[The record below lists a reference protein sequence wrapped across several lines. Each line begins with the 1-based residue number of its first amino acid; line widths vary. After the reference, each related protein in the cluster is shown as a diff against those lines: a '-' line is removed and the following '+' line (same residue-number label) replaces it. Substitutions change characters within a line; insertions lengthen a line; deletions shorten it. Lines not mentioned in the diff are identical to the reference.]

1 MSKIR
6 QLKRRHIFVTARP
19 VHAFQARSDWGL
31 YKDCYNEQTTL
42 AGKKSCHNEY
52 RSEKSDGQ

>member
-6 QLKRRHIFVTARP
+6 RLKRRHISVTTRP
-19 VHAFQARSDWGL
+19 VHAFQARFDWGL

-42 AGKKSCHNEY
+42 AGKKRCYSEY
-52 RSEKSDGQ
+52 RPEKSEGQ